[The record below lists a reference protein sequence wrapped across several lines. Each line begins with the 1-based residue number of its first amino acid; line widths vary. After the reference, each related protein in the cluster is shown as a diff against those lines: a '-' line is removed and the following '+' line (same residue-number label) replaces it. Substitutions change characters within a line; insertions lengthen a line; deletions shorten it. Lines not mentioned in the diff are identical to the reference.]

1 MSEKSKV
8 LVVDDKQ
15 VERVM
20 MKRILSGTYEVDV
33 YKRQI
38 NTLAGF
44 YNSLLTAISYLE
56 RIFETIDE
64 TVAVRDEPDADVYK
78 RQRSVMPNCRTRTV

>member
-1 MSEKSKV
+1 MCWVSVGFSTGYDTDRRCSV
-8 LVVDDKQ
+8 AFTAYIG
-15 VERVM
+15 RFWAP
-20 MKRILSGTYEVDV
+20 
-33 YKRQI
+33 I

-64 TVAVRDEPDADVYK
+64 PVGVRDEPDAI
-78 RQRSVMPNCRTRTV
+78 RCRRWQEK